1 MKQYAAQDVLY
12 LHELKSRLDQ
22 MLAREGRMELAS
34 RCFEFLPVR
43 AALDLGG
50 WTEGDVF
57 AH

>member
-1 MKQYAAQDVLY
+1 
-12 LHELKSRLDQ
+12 
-22 MLAREGRMELAS
+22 MLVRGARELAK

-50 WTEGDVF
+50 WTEEDVF